1 MYINAKDHLTLFF
14 CQKTVAFFKNA
25 PTFCFKRFGVLFQA
39 PWCFLREVIRYKYSS
54 IKTFYTEL

>member
-1 MYINAKDHLTLFF
+1 MYINTKDYPAWLSYK
-14 CQKTVAFFKNA
+14 KTMAFFKNA
-25 PTFCFKRFGVLFQA
+25 PTFCIKCFGVLFQA

>member
-39 PWCFLREVIRYKYSS
+39 PCCFLKQVITYKYSLERIS
-54 IKTFYTEL
+54 YADF